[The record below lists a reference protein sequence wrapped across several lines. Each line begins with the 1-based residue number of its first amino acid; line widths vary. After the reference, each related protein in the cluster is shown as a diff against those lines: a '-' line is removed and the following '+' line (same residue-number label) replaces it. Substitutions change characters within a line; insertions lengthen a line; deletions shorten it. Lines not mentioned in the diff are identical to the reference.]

1 MMFKI
6 KGRLDLFKTEV
17 NMEKRVSALLFMRFM
32 IIGHI
37 F

>member
-17 NMEKRVSALLFMRFM
+17 NMEKGGSALFMRFM
-32 IIGHI
+32 IIDHI